1 MDNMISMLEHYA
13 TNLEELV
20 AQRTKQLAE
29 EKERADR
36 LLYQMLPRLVAEEL
50 KRGCN
55 VSAEMYESVTI
66 YFSDIVGF
74 TYMSADSTPLQVQSL
89 QLRSLICYTCFMLST
104 HFVTLIFITCGNK
117 EHQIIFLP
125 RWWGC

>member
-29 EKERADR
+29 EKERADK

-66 YFSDIVGF
+66 YFSDIVDF
-74 TYMSADSTPLQVQSL
+74 TSMSAASTPLQVQSL
-89 QLRSLICYTCFMLST
+89 VIITDGYGCFMLST
-104 HFVTLIFITCGNK
+104 HFFTLIFKTYGNK
-117 EHQIIFLP
+117 EHAIIFLS
-125 RWWGC
+125 RWWGY